1 MKRYN
6 PKELEPKWQK
16 YWDENQTYKADL
28 DSDKPKYIGFAMFNY
43 PSGAGIHLGHAK
55 NFTLPDI
62 LLRYKRQN
70 GFEAYSPIG
79 FDSFGLPAEN
89 YAIKTGQSPRFTTD
103 EALASYRI
111 QYRSMGWGMDWS
123 KEIDTSKADYYR
135 WTQWCF
141 LQLHNDGLAYQKE
154 SLQWWCDQ
162 CKTVLADEQ
171 VIAGKC
177 WRHDGDDDPLVTK
190 RSLKQWFFKITDY
203 ADEILEATDDLNW
216 TPWVKTAQKNWIGR
230 SEGTIINFKL
240 DGLGADDQHLDVF
253 TTALETIYGVTF
265 MVLAPEHPL
274 VSIYAQHADNAS
286 EIDEYVQ
293 TALRKS
299 DLDREKEK
307 IKTGIAIEGLYA
319 INPANNKKIP
329 VWIADYVLIGY
340 GSGAI
345 MAVPGQDERDYDFA
359 IKYDLPIVYTTDKN
373 EFVNYAQDIK
383 SNRQQFKMANSEEFD
398 SLDLETAHTEII
410 KKLSASGVAEP
421 RVNYK
426 LRDWLISRQRYWGSP
441 IPIIHCDSCGA
452 VPVPEDQLPVVLP
465 EIDNYHPSGDG
476 RSPLANA
483 VEWVNVDCPSCGAPA
498 QRETDTMDGY
508 VCSSWYQL
516 RYLDPHNDDQ
526 AWNPERAKKWL
537 PIDFYNGGDHA
548 TAHLLYARFFTR
560 FFYNN
565 GLVDTPE
572 PFDNMYFHAKILAPD
587 GSFFSKSKGNGI
599 DPLEVINSGYGA
611 DALRTY
617 IMFIAPPDIESPWN
631 NDGLPSCYRFL
642 NRIWTLVQEFKDND
656 NQELDIQSSNAD
668 LLRTTHKTIQKV
680 SQDIEKIKYN
690 TAVSVMMENVNTL
703 YKIKES
709 DGFVDRINW
718 RFALESAVQLVAPFA
733 PHIAEELWRDLG
745 HEDTVHIDHWP
756 ELDEKY
762 LINETVK
769 LAVQV
774 NGKVR
779 AEIEVPVDASKQDIE
794 NTALAQENVQA
805 HLDGKQPKKII
816 YVTGRLVSIVV

>member
-16 YWDENQTYKADL
+16 YWDDNQTYLADL
-28 DSDKPKYIGFAMFNY
+28 DSNKPKYIGFGMFNY

-62 LLRYKRQN
+62 LLRYKRQQ
-70 GFEAYSPIG
+70 GYESYLPVG

-89 YAIKTGQSPRFTTD
+89 YAIKTGQSPRKTTD

-123 KEIDTSKADYYR
+123 KEIDTSKAEYYR

-141 LQLHNDGLAYQKE
+141 LQLHKDGLAYQKE

-177 WRHDGDDDPLVTK
+177 WRHDSDDDLLLKK

-203 ADEILEATDDLNW
+203 ADEILDATDDLNW

-265 MVLAPEHPL
+265 MVLAPEHPI

-286 EIDEYVQ
+286 LIDEYVQ
-293 TALRKS
+293 TAIRKS
-299 DLDREKEK
+299 DVDREKEK
-307 IKTGIAIEGLYA
+307 VKTGIAVEGLYA
-319 INPANNKKIP
+319 INPANNQKIP

-345 MAVPGQDERDYDFA
+345 MAVPGQDGRDYEFA
-359 IKYDLPIVYTTDKN
+359 VKYELPIVYTTDKN

-383 SNRQQFKMANSEEFD
+383 KNKSLFIMANSGEFD
-398 SLDLETAHTEII
+398 GLELDIAHTKILE
-410 KKLSASGVAEP
+410 KLTNQGIAEP

-441 IPIIHCDSCGA
+441 IPIIHCEFCGA
-452 VPVPEDQLPVVLP
+452 VPVPENQLPVVLP
-465 EIDNYHPSGDG
+465 EIENYHPSGDG

-483 VEWVNVDCPSCGAPA
+483 TDWVNVECPDCGKPA
-498 QRETDTMDGY
+498 LRETDTMDGY
-508 VCSSWYQL
+508 VCSSWYQF
-516 RYLDPHNDDQ
+516 RYLDPNNDQ
-526 AWNPERAKKWL
+526 MAWDPDNAKKWL

-560 FFYNN
+560 FFYHK
-565 GLVDTPE
+565 GLSGTPE

-587 GSFFSKSKGNGI
+587 GTFFSKSRGNGI

-642 NRIWTLVQEFKDND
+642 NRIWTLVQEYNDSKDNSTD
-656 NQELDIQSSNAD
+656 GQKTNID

-680 SQDIEKIKYN
+680 THDIEKIKYN
-690 TAVSVMMENVNTL
+690 TAVSSMMENVNNL

-709 DGFVDRINW
+709 DGFSDSANW
-718 RFALESAVQLVAPFA
+718 LFALESAVQLVAPFA

-745 HEDTVHIDHWP
+745 HNDTIHIDHWP
-756 ELDEKY
+756 VLDEQY
-762 LINETVK
+762 LISETIK

-779 AEIEVPVDASKQDIE
+779 AEIEVPADMSDQEIE
-794 NTALAQENVQA
+794 SEALAQENVVT
-805 HLDGKQPKKII
+805 HLAGVKPKKII
-816 YVTGRLVSIVV
+816 YVKNRLVSIVV